1 MTTITLAYARIQKIQ
16 KNVRSRVKTIE
27 APIVDWRAVCV
38 IGFFAVLALL
48 ILYVW
53 QVNYLTA
60 GSYLVGDY
68 QKQISRLSDENKT
81 LQISFAE
88 SSFMGQA
95 LEKIHAMSFQ
105 KTTYVKYIQVPDNS
119 VAKAR

>member
-16 KNVRSRVKTIE
+16 ESVRSKVKAIE
-27 APIVDWRAVCV
+27 APMVNWRAICV
-38 IGFFAVLALL
+38 VGFLGALFL
-48 ILYVW
+48 VVFYVW

-60 GSYLVGDY
+60 GSYLVADY
-68 QKQISRLSDENKT
+68 QKQISQLSDQNKG

-105 KTTYVKYIQVPDNS
+105 KTTYVKYIQVPDGP
-119 VAKAR
+119 VARAR